1 MKIYYIILLLFAIV
15 ITGCS
20 TSSSFHKRKYL
31 PGKYRPSREMPK
43 NTSKQG
49 TINDVQNEPQSRTS
63 SKSSDTLSNI
73 VTKRND
79 SFDVAT
85 KVVRPD
91 SVTTSYIK
99 SEGDQTRCT
108 FHQKISAPANDEL
121 KKSSPLIV
129 NHLKKISSNSFLKS
143 TKKDPDLNAN
153 YGLWFLIL
161 FLLTIA
167 LAGTGTIVF
176 LTVDWI

>member
-1 MKIYYIILLLFAIV
+1 MKIYYIVLLLFAIV

-31 PGKYRPSREMPK
+31 PGKYRPSREVPK

-49 TINDVQNEPQSRTS
+49 TINDVQHEPQSRTS
-63 SKSSDTLSNI
+63 SKPSDTLSNI

-85 KVVRPD
+85 KERTPE
-91 SVTTSYIK
+91 SGTTSHIK
-99 SEGDQTRCT
+99 AGGNQTACT
-108 FHQKISAPANDEL
+108 FQQKIKTPGNDEI

-129 NHLKKISSNSFLKS
+129 NRLKKISSNSFLKS
-143 TKKDPDLNAN
+143 TKKDPDLNA
-153 YGLWFLIL
+153 
-161 FLLTIA
+161 
-167 LAGTGTIVF
+167 
-176 LTVDWI
+176 